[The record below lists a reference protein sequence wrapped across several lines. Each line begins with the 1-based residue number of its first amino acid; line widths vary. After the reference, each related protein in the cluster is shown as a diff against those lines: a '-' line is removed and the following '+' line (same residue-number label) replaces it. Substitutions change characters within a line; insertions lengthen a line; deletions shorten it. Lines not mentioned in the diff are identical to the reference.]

1 MPSKKPIRLFKNGA
15 IYSHFCHIFYILHNI
30 KLSFCI
36 FLTIIF
42 ELGVYKFKK
51 VCYHKLS

>member
-15 IYSHFCHIFYILHNI
+15 IYSHFCPIFYILHNI